1 MCNVQLDLSLV
12 TISICY
18 CFVFC
23 FSFLFLTHKK
33 NKIEKLSG
41 MLLCNNKD
49 REKEKDRIKLIPQK
63 KVYTHFDKGMLCVE
77 RNVLYVSED
86 RRNRDT

>member
-1 MCNVQLDLSLV
+1 
-12 TISICY
+12 
-18 CFVFC
+18 
-23 FSFLFLTHKK
+23 
-33 NKIEKLSG
+33 

-49 REKEKDRIKLIPQK
+49 REKEKDRIKLITQK